1 MSAYNVLF
9 EEVMEYNFNKIEDE
23 FFTESLSESLNTN
36 PLGKFRQLI
45 TDIRENK
52 PTKYSDNKEVEEFV
66 DKNYNDIM
74 EASKILEKEP
84 DKLKQSEI
92 NMLIRVT
99 MEFLAMIAGV
109 ALGSK
114 LIVFASYIIFIVD
127 GLLSPIILYIRGKND
142 TDTYNKLLQ
151 IKKSLEKVSNKKLSK
166 SAKKKIDMMID
177 KIDDVDITLAGR
189 QRSVKESTNDKLDEI
204 KLLVYESCYQGD
216 ITIEE
221 KDILLSFVSESCKS
235 ISEIE
240 KIYSCELDDDIKE
253 VLNTKYESKKFKTLR
268 RVSINEI
275 KDSEKDLGI
284 DFISN
289 KIIPI
294 FDVGDNDFIIYEISS
309 KSFALF
315 NITDSTTFKKRK
327 NIKDIL

>member
-9 EEVMEYNFNKIEDE
+9 EEVMEYNFNKIEEE
-23 FFTESLSESLNTN
+23 FFTEGVVN
-36 PLGKFRQLI
+36 PLGKFKKI
-45 TDIRENK
+45 IKNIRDNK
-52 PTKYSDNKEVEEFV
+52 PSQYSDDKEVIEFV
-66 DKNYNDIM
+66 DKNYDDIIK
-74 EASKILEKEP
+74 ASDILEKEP
-84 DKLKQSEI
+84 DKLRKTDVGF
-92 NMLIRVT
+92 LIRIT
-99 MEFLAMIAGV
+99 IEFIGFMGLTSVSIPG
-109 ALGSK
+109 ALMFGIIMTLDTLLTPVLVYFRTNADSDVHDK
-114 LIVFASYIIFIVD
+114 LI
-127 GLLSPIILYIRGKND
+127 
-142 TDTYNKLLQ
+142 Q
-151 IKKSLEKVSNKKLSK
+151 IKKSLSNVNTKKLPK
-166 SAKKKIDMMID
+166 SAKVKIDKMID
-177 KIDDVDITLAGR
+177 KIDDADISMSRRTR
-189 QRSVKESTNDKLDEI
+189 MTKESTDDKLDEI

-221 KDILLSFVSESCKS
+221 KDILLSFVSESGKS

-253 VLNTKYESKKFKTLR
+253 VLNRKYESKKFKTLR